1 MNNLKP
7 DKKRKVQN
15 LIQYTDHNL
24 TEQQSIK
31 LLKNSQIQWDLN
43 RAINYYFDNSNEF
56 IIKQKSKVNT
66 NHIQNIFQT
75 YEDPFSKNNI
85 NIDGIEKLCQ
95 DLKLDISSRE
105 ILILAWKLNA
115 KVQGRFTLDEFTF
128 GLKQLNINSVS
139 SLSKI
144 LSEMNKCIDKSQQNF
159 KDLYQFT
166 FDYARDPKS
175 KGIEA
180 EVAIDYWK
188 ILFTLHGQFDQETYS
203 SGKSNSL
210 ASCEEIQKFP
220 NFHLL
225 THFINFIN
233 EQIDSNQ
240 IQNISRD
247 QWTLLFDFAKD
258 CENNIKE
265 YDECSAWPV
274 LIDEF
279 VEWYKEKNLKNRN
292 LSGNSDV
299 IEVTMDDKDDTT
311 NQTSQFDSQFKSKY
325 NDDSSC
331 SFSTFGNNNVMF

>member
-1 MNNLKP
+1 M
-7 DKKRKVQN
+7 
-15 LIQYTDHNL
+15 
-24 TEQQSIK
+24 
-31 LLKNSQIQWDLN
+31 N

-56 IIKQKSKVNT
+56 LTKQKSKIDT
-66 NHIQNIFQT
+66 NHIQNIFQK

-128 GLKQLNINSVS
+128 GLKQLNINSIG
-139 SLSKI
+139 SLSNT
-144 LSEMNKCIDKSQQNF
+144 LTDLNKNIDNHSVHF
-159 KDLYQFT
+159 KDLYLFS

-188 ILFTLHGQFDQETYS
+188 ILFSLNGQFDQKISIS
-203 SGKSNSL
+203 SKKAVQNSL
-210 ASCEEIQKFP
+210 ASKQEIEKFP
-220 NFHLL
+220 NFRLL

-233 EQIDSNQ
+233 EQIESNK

-247 QWTLLFDFAKD
+247 QWNLLYDFAKN

-292 LSGNSDV
+292 LSGNSDIV
-299 IEVTMDDKDDTT
+299 EIMDDKEYTINETT
-311 NQTSQFDSQFKSKY
+311 QYESRFKSQY
-325 NDDSSC
+325 GDDNSC
-331 SFSTFGNNNVMF
+331 SFSTFGNKNVMF